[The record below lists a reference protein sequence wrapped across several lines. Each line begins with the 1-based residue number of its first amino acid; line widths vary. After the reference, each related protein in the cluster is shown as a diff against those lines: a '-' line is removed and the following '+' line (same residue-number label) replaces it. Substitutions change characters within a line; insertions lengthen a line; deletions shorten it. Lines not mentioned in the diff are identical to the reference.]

1 MNPQADELP
10 WIEPPSVGDSSMT
23 DSFCSRPTPVGTV
36 PNKLQLFGRSQEVSM
51 LLDSYDEIAKNN
63 SSKVV
68 VVHGTSGSG
77 KTSLVDAIRT
87 HVATNDGYYCSGKF
101 FENANEQE
109 PYSAIVASCCDLC
122 DLVYQSTDYQQ
133 RRETIQEKLSTHG
146 RLLSKTISSL
156 TPFLAQT
163 ETHDYCYADE
173 GSNRNEDVVSAFKVA
188 CKTFLQV
195 MPCPE
200 HPVVLV

>member
-1 MNPQADELP
+1 MEPQSDEHP
-10 WIEPPSVGDSSMT
+10 WIDPPSASDSSMT
-23 DSFCSRPTPVGTV
+23 DSLYSCRTPVGTT
-36 PNKLQLFGRSQEVSM
+36 PNTPKLFGRDQELSM
-51 LLDSYDEIAKNN
+51 LLDSYQEISKSN

-68 VVHGTSGSG
+68 VVHGASGSG
-77 KTSLVDAIRT
+77 KTSLVDAIRH
-87 HVATNDGYYCSGKF
+87 HVATNNGYFCSGKF
-101 FENANEQE
+101 FQNSNEQE

-122 DLVYQSTDYQQ
+122 DLVYQSADYEQ
-133 RRETIQEKLSTHG
+133 RRGIIQEKLSSHG
-146 RLLSKTISSL
+146 RLLAKTISSL

-163 ETHDYCYADE
+163 EADDYYYTEE
-173 GSNRNEDVVSAFKVA
+173 GSNKNEAVFSAFKVA